1 MNFFW
6 IIGFSL
12 FIIACNPAPAKY
24 TEEDL
29 GMKAYH
35 ASESGDYQSSVNYYN
50 QLIKLDSLNGSY
62 YFGRADSYAMLAKRN
77 EEIRDYMKSLQ
88 LNFRKGSCY
97 FNIALAYTFINDSLA
112 LVYFKEAMK
121 LYPQRIDI
129 KREYDECL
137 ERLKT
142 NPSH

>member
-1 MNFFW
+1 MNPFF
-6 IIGFSL
+6 IIVFSF
-12 FIIACNPAPAKY
+12 FIIACNPAPPKH
-24 TEEDL
+24 TEEEL
-29 GMKAYH
+29 GMQAYD

-50 QLIKLDSLNGSY
+50 QLIILDSLNGSY
-62 YFGRADSYAMLAKRN
+62 YFGRADSYVMLAMRN
-77 EEIRDYMKSLQ
+77 QGIRDYMKSIQ

-97 FNIALAYTFINDSLA
+97 FNIGLAYTFINDSLA

-121 LYPQRIDI
+121 FYPQRSDI